1 MPDIAII
8 GLGPLGAV
16 LGRSVKAAL
25 PNARVAGFDADRSES
40 RRAAQAGAVD
50 EACSNVA
57 QTVAGAQLIVVATP
71 LPAARDVLRTL
82 GQLAPADSVVTDA
95 CMLKTPV
102 LKWAAESLPPSV
114 HFVGGRPL
122 ARPASNGAPGEL
134 SLQDADYCIIPGA
147 GAPSEAI
154 DAVIGLAN
162 AAGAKPFFIEAAEHD
177 SFVIAAELLPRIAAA
192 AAIDAASAA
201 IVWRDVRRFRGEPFN
216 AAVAQAGLDPEELAI
231 ALEHA
236 PASLAAWTDRLIGA
250 LGGLREMTQSDA
262 GAAETSKAL
271 AELAEERSSR
281 LGPPEAESGPAFERQ
296 SFSSLLLGDW
306 FANRARLRR

>member
-8 GLGPLGAV
+8 GLGPLGAA

-25 PNARVAGFDADRSES
+25 PNARVAGFDADKSES

-50 EACSNVA
+50 EACPNVA

-82 GQLAPADSVVTDA
+82 GQFAPADSVVTDA
-95 CMLKTPV
+95 CTLKTPV

-122 ARPASNGAPGEL
+122 ARTAGDAGEL
-134 SLQDADYCIIPGA
+134 TLQDADYCIIPGA

-201 IVWRDVRRFRGEPFN
+201 VVWRDVRRFRGEPFN
-216 AAVAQAGLDPEELAI
+216 NAVEQAGLDPEELAI

-250 LGGLREMTQSDA
+250 LGSIREMTQWGA
-262 GAAETSKAL
+262 GAEEASQAL
-271 AELAEERSSR
+271 AEMAEDRRAR
-281 LGPPEAESGPAFERQ
+281 LGPQVAESGPAFERQ